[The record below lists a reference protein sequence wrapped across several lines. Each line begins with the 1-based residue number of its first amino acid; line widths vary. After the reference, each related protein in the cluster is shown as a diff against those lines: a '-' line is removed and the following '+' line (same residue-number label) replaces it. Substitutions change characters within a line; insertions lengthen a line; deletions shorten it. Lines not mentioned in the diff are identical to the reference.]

1 MIKVFWEEVQ
11 CVIKKLQKD
20 NLCRYVRMGE
30 EFGKEMICQLN
41 SGRTLGAGQA
51 KRSHV
56 KVHNWD

>member
-1 MIKVFWEEVQ
+1 M
-11 CVIKKLQKD
+11 CDKKLQKD

-51 KRSHV
+51 KRGHV